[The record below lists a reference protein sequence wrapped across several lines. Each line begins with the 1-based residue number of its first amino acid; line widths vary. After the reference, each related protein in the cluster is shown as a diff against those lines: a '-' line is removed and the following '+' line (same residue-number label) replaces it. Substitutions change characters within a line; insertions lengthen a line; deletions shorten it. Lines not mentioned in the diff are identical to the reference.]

1 LTKQSQARNLSV
13 YVPESRR
20 RAPRVPVNVWVTV
33 EHEGTYFDA
42 LAANV
47 GLGGAFVETATVLP
61 YGARLMLHLPLP
73 STATERDEAA
83 VLRLPGIVRWNN
95 QNGFGIQFLEL
106 GAKETHAISALVQ
119 SAS

>member
-1 LTKQSQARNLSV
+1 MTKHSQAHNL

-42 LAANV
+42 FAANV
-47 GLGGAFVETATVLP
+47 GVGGALVETSTVLP
-61 YGARLMLHLPLP
+61 YGARLVLHLPLP
-73 STATERDEAA
+73 NVAE
-83 VLRLPGIVRWNN
+83 VLRLPGIVRWNS
-95 QNGFGIQFLEL
+95 QSGFGIQFLEL
-106 GAKETHAISALVQ
+106 GAKETHAISVLVQ